1 MHTLQY
7 VAISDVE
14 DKEAAARAVENL
26 LNEELNPGSSW
37 YDWFVVGGGRF
48 NPDQSKQYDDDYEA
62 VISYADTPDIF
73 DEKVLQSQQAKG
85 REFQELYTDYKL
97 NKEEVEKIF
106 ENWNGDMEFSMSLYP
121 LRKMLDIVQ
130 GHWDYTTRL
139 YDITNWSTNTHHMN
153 RSIAEG
159 NKNWFLVPIDF
170 HF

>member
-7 VAISDVE
+7 IAIQSE
-14 DKEAAARAVENL
+14 DKESAANTVKNL
-26 LNEELNPGSSW
+26 LEEELNPGSSW

-48 NPDQSKQYDDDYEA
+48 APNPEDQYDDTHET

-73 DEKVLQSQQAKG
+73 DEKVGDCMKSKG
-85 REFQELYTDYKL
+85 REYQELYTDYKL
-97 NKEEVEKIF
+97 NKEEIEKTF
-106 ENWNGDMEFSMSLYP
+106 EAWNGNMEFSMALYP

-130 GHWDYTTRL
+130 GHWDYTSRV

-153 RSIAEG
+153 RSLADG
-159 NKNWFLVPIDF
+159 NKNWFLVPVDF